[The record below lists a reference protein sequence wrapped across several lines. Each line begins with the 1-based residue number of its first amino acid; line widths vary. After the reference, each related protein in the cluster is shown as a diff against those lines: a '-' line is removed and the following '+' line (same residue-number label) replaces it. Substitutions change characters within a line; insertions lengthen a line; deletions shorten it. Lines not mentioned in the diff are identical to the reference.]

1 VESGCLQGE
10 FRSLGRWAKLFTNVS
25 TYSQLHCLVPTF
37 AEPPTAMTFSNAST
51 LVLAF
56 AGSNTVQTFDVEN
69 RRLLL
74 GRTKVTYTD
83 DRVLG
88 LEPVASGSG
97 SSTAAGRGKILAW
110 GSNWVSTLDVPE
122 GDSSSKDKKTRKRR
136 KSGVR
141 TNQPGADK
149 KPIIDTT
156 AEDPFRIIG
165 RYREVGAVAMLG
177 NHELLVVERP
187 FTDLTGLPTAFVKPR
202 YNS

>member
-1 VESGCLQGE
+1 
-10 FRSLGRWAKLFTNVS
+10 
-25 TYSQLHCLVPTF
+25 
-37 AEPPTAMTFSNAST
+37 MTFSNAST

-56 AGSNTVQTFDVEN
+56 AGSNTIQTFDVDD

-97 SSTAAGRGKILAW
+97 SSTAAAGRGKILAW

-122 GDSSSKDKKTRKRR
+122 GDSSTKDKMTRKRR
-136 KSGVR
+136 KSIVR
-141 TNQPGADK
+141 TNEPGATK
-149 KPIIDTT
+149 KAVVDTT
-156 AEDPFRIIG
+156 AEDPFRILG
-165 RYREVGAVAMLG
+165 RYREVGAVAMMG
-177 NHELLVVERP
+177 SHELLVVERP

>member
-1 VESGCLQGE
+1 
-10 FRSLGRWAKLFTNVS
+10 
-25 TYSQLHCLVPTF
+25 
-37 AEPPTAMTFSNAST
+37 MTFSNAST

-56 AGSNTVQTFDVEN
+56 AGSNTIQTFDVDD

-88 LEPVASGSG
+88 LEPVASGS
-97 SSTAAGRGKILAW
+97 SSATTTGRGKVLAW

-122 GDSSSKDKKTRKRR
+122 GDSSAKDKKTRKRR
-136 KSGVR
+136 KSAAAGS
-141 TNQPGADK
+141 TAK
-149 KPIIDTT
+149 KTPIDTA

-165 RYREVGAVAMLG
+165 RYREVGAVAMMG
-177 NHELLVVERP
+177 PNELLVVERP

>member
-1 VESGCLQGE
+1 
-10 FRSLGRWAKLFTNVS
+10 
-25 TYSQLHCLVPTF
+25 
-37 AEPPTAMTFSNAST
+37 MTFSNAST
-51 LVLAF
+51 LVVAF
-56 AGSNTVQTFDVEN
+56 AGSNTIQTFDVDD

-88 LEPVASGSG
+88 LEPVVSGP
-97 SSTAAGRGKILAW
+97 SSTGRGKILAW

-122 GDSSSKDKKTRKRR
+122 GDSLTKDKKTRKRR
-136 KSGVR
+136 KSAMIR
-141 TNQPGADK
+141 PNEPRSTK
-149 KPIIDTT
+149 KTMIDTA

-165 RYREVGAVAMLG
+165 RYREVGAVAMMG
-177 NHELLVVERP
+177 GHELLVVERP

>member
-10 FRSLGRWAKLFTNVS
+10 FRSLGRLAKLFTNVS
-25 TYSQLHCLVPTF
+25 AYSQLHCLVPTF

-56 AGSNTVQTFDVEN
+56 AGSNTVQTFDVDD

-149 KPIIDTT
+149 KPII
-156 AEDPFRIIG
+156 E